1 MWILGPTL
9 AALMFGTGHPVTGLA
24 CAGAAP
30 EPARIRLVRADPPA
44 ALAILLCRVPGK
56 APVAVVRT

>member
-9 AALMFGTGHPVTGLA
+9 AALAFGSPHPVIGLA

-30 EPARIRLVRADPPA
+30 QPARIRLVSADPPA
-44 ALAILLCRVPGK
+44 VLALLLCRPPAK
-56 APVAVVRT
+56 APAATARA

>member
-9 AALMFGTGHPVTGLA
+9 AALMVSAAHPVIGLS

-30 EPARIRLVRADPPA
+30 EAARIRLVRLDPA
-44 ALAILLCRVPGK
+44 ATPAILLCR
-56 APVAVVRT
+56 APAKTPATPART

>member
-9 AALMFGTGHPVTGLA
+9 AALMFGAAPPVTGLQ

-30 EPARIRLVRADPPA
+30 EPARIRLVQADAPA
-44 ALAILLCRVPGK
+44 ALAILLCRAPAK
-56 APVAVVRT
+56 APAAVLRT